1 MRVLSIRMKEL
12 RHTGLARAALFLVAT
27 LAAGAVVNPAQAMQ
41 AGSEAPGGQA
51 RPKIGLVLAALA
63 AAGVY
68 SVSAED
74 VSQQAV
80 LNGTVVS
87 VIEAGTPVKEGDV
100 LVSVDSLV
108 GGVPAARADRDGVV
122 KEVRVQKGQTIA
134 KQDVVAVLESK

>member
-1 MRVLSIRMKEL
+1 MR
-12 RHTGLARAALFLVAT
+12 
-27 LAAGAVVNPAQAMQ
+27 NAM
-41 AGSEAPGGQA
+41 
-51 RPKIGLVLAALA
+51 KIGLALAALA

-87 VIEAGTPVKEGDV
+87 VIEVGTPVKEGDV

>member
-1 MRVLSIRMKEL
+1 MR
-12 RHTGLARAALFLVAT
+12 
-27 LAAGAVVNPAQAMQ
+27 NAM
-41 AGSEAPGGQA
+41 
-51 RPKIGLVLAALA
+51 KIGLALAALV

>member
-1 MRVLSIRMKEL
+1 MRK
-12 RHTGLARAALFLVAT
+12 
-27 LAAGAVVNPAQAMQ
+27 AM
-41 AGSEAPGGQA
+41 
-51 RPKIGLVLAALA
+51 KIGLVLAALV

-74 VSQQAV
+74 VLQQAV

-134 KQDVVAVLESK
+134 KEDVVAVLESK

>member
-1 MRVLSIRMKEL
+1 MR
-12 RHTGLARAALFLVAT
+12 
-27 LAAGAVVNPAQAMQ
+27 NAM
-41 AGSEAPGGQA
+41 
-51 RPKIGLVLAALA
+51 KIGLVLAALV

-68 SVSAED
+68 SVFAED
-74 VSQQAV
+74 VPQQAV

>member
-1 MRVLSIRMKEL
+1 MR
-12 RHTGLARAALFLVAT
+12 
-27 LAAGAVVNPAQAMQ
+27 NAM
-41 AGSEAPGGQA
+41 
-51 RPKIGLVLAALA
+51 KIGLALAALVV
-63 AAGVY
+63 AGVY
-68 SVSAED
+68 SVSAEA

>member
-1 MRVLSIRMKEL
+1 MRK
-12 RHTGLARAALFLVAT
+12 
-27 LAAGAVVNPAQAMQ
+27 AM
-41 AGSEAPGGQA
+41 
-51 RPKIGLVLAALA
+51 KIGLVLAALV

-68 SVSAED
+68 SASAED

>member
-1 MRVLSIRMKEL
+1 MR
-12 RHTGLARAALFLVAT
+12 
-27 LAAGAVVNPAQAMQ
+27 NAM
-41 AGSEAPGGQA
+41 
-51 RPKIGLVLAALA
+51 KIGLVLAALV

-122 KEVRVQKGQTIA
+122 KEVRAGITWVNAFNPTFNEAPWGG
-134 KQDVVAVLESK
+134 

>member
-1 MRVLSIRMKEL
+1 MRNAI
-12 RHTGLARAALFLVAT
+12 
-27 LAAGAVVNPAQAMQ
+27 
-41 AGSEAPGGQA
+41 
-51 RPKIGLVLAALA
+51 KIGLVLAALV

-74 VSQQAV
+74 FSQQAV

-134 KQDVVAVLESK
+134 KQDVVVVLESK

>member
-1 MRVLSIRMKEL
+1 MRNAMKL
-12 RHTGLARAALFLVAT
+12 
-27 LAAGAVVNPAQAMQ
+27 
-41 AGSEAPGGQA
+41 
-51 RPKIGLVLAALA
+51 GLVLAALVT
-63 AAGVY
+63 AGVY
-68 SVSAED
+68 SVSAAD